1 VNLVS
6 QWKREL
12 GALARFKPANPLMLD
27 LGIKIAAK
35 HGVTVALLRGTG
47 RAKHLI
53 FARLDF
59 ILGAIN
65 LGKNTGEIAR
75 FLNRDRTTI
84 NHYIRMAR

>member
-1 VNLVS
+1 MNLVS

-53 FARLDF
+53 FARLV

-65 LGKNTGEIAR
+65 LGKNTSEIAR

-84 NHYIRMAR
+84 NHYIRMAQ